1 MKVVLDTN
9 VFVSG
14 VFFSGPPF
22 EILSAW
28 RDGRLQLVVSAEIL
42 DEYRRVGERLESVYS
57 GTAIAPLLLL
67 VALHSEVVLAP
78 ALAGPVCDD
87 PTDDKFFGCA
97 IAAGCSAIVSG
108 DKHLHIVGGYRG
120 VKVYRPREFVER
132 FLAS

>member
-1 MKVVLDTN
+1 MKVVLDTD

-57 GTAIAPLLLL
+57 GTALAPFLLL
-67 VALHSEVVLAP
+67 VALHSEP
-78 ALAGPVCDD
+78 PD
-87 PTDDKFFGCA
+87 
-97 IAAGCSAIVSG
+97 
-108 DKHLHIVGGYRG
+108 R
-120 VKVYRPREFVER
+120 
-132 FLAS
+132 